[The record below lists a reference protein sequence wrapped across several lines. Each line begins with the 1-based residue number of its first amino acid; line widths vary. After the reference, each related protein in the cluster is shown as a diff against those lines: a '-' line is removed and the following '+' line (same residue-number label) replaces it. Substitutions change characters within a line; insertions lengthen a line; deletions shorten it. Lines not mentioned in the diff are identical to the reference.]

1 MKATLTERVRLGAF
15 EVDLRAGEL
24 RDGEHTVRLQEQP
37 FQILSMLIARGGEVV
52 TREEIRNKLWPND
65 TVVEFDHS
73 INAAIKKLRRELGDT
88 AEAPKYVETVA
99 RRGYRLLVPVEAVP
113 TEIKPAWVWKSE
125 NPDPATVR
133 LERGTPTEPLHQRR
147 AADRERAAISGGSL
161 IGKKVSHYRVLSVLG
176 GGGMGMVY
184 KAEDLKLG
192 RQVALKFLPED
203 LAWDSRAL
211 QRFERE
217 ARAASSLDHPNICT
231 IYEVEEH
238 EEQPFIV
245 MQLLQGETLRDRLSA
260 LAASRSRLKP
270 ETMLEIATQIC
281 EGLQAAHKKGIIHR
295 DIKPANIFVSSAV
308 ADGSTCGCEVNSV
321 KILDFGLA
329 KLVNDSKEA
338 GSDVWQLEPG
348 GAGAALQ
355 PGRPVPADAT
365 LTRLGSAMGTAGY
378 MSPEQVRGEKLDARS
393 DIFSFGLVLYEM
405 ASGQRAFSGESA
417 AEVQEAI
424 VNRAPIVVGEL
435 NAEVP
440 RGLEQVISKALEKDR
455 EKRYQSAV
463 EMGCDLQRVKSELNS
478 RGAKAGRRWALWA
491 AAVAVV
497 LVLATGLL
505 AARFAWQ
512 RAEAAPALKEQ
523 QITANPVEDPVI
535 GAAISPNGKYLAYQD
550 QTGLYLH
557 AMESGETRPITVPAE
572 VRNRIFYLSWFP
584 GGGALLADVEG
595 DNASFDTWIIPIVGE
610 SEPRLQPVMAG
621 SEARLLY
628 RRAAAGGISP
638 DGRRIA
644 FTTGEFGRQWKAI
657 WVGGING
664 EAPRKLVTAG
674 EQEDVFNPVWSPD
687 GRWVAY
693 SKMQKTAEGSWSSSI
708 EILPAAG
715 GAAKTMVS
723 ESSFPAK
730 DKLSL
735 AVGPWL
741 VGAWSPDWRLL
752 FTVAQASGSQSA
764 QTRYSLWAVRVQSGA
779 SSSDTPRQVSEWS
792 TSTPRNVT
800 VTADGKRVTM
810 LRERQWLDAYL
821 GELAGD
827 GTSMESPQRFTLD
840 DRGSSTSGWTH
851 DGQAVLFDSPRNGK
865 REIFRQSVN
874 GNVAER
880 MAGGSGD
887 VDGGV
892 LSPDGVW
899 LLYWASA
906 AGEAPDGKARL
917 MRQQVDGG
925 AAEMV
930 LETATQDYR
939 HKLSCASNPHAMVPC
954 VMSLSEGSDLVFYAV
969 DPLRGKGDR
978 LGKIDV
984 FGAYEG
990 WGLSPDGSSVA
1001 LVDADKYDGRIE
1013 VLNLAEGSWHEI
1025 TVEPG
1030 GEHLQSIAWAADGKS
1045 FYATP
1050 HSPYLYNILHIT
1062 LTGKAQ
1068 KLLDNGRPQWMVS
1081 PLPSPDGKYLV
1092 FDAQTWDSNVWM
1104 MDNF

>member
-1 MKATLTERVRLGAF
+1 MKATLMDRVRLGVF

-24 RDGEHTVRLQEQP
+24 RDGDRVVLLQQQP
-37 FQILSMLIARGGEVV
+37 FQILLMLIAREGEVV
-52 TREEIRNKLWPND
+52 TREEIRQKLWPND

-113 TEIKPAWVWKSE
+113 AEIKPAWVWKSE
-125 NPDPATVR
+125 NPDPATIR
-133 LERGTPTEPLHQRR
+133 LERGTATEPLHQRR
-147 AADRERAAISGGSL
+147 ATDRERAVTSGGSL

-245 MQLLQGETLRDRLSA
+245 MQLLRGETLRDRLSA
-260 LAASRSRLKP
+260 LAASHSRLKP
-270 ETMLEIATQIC
+270 ETMVEIATQIC

-308 ADGSTCGCEVNSV
+308 PDGSTCECEVNSV

-329 KLVNDSKEA
+329 KLVTAGKEA

-348 GAGAALQ
+348 GLGAAAQL
-355 PGRPVPADAT
+355 GRSVPADAT

-405 ASGQRAFSGESA
+405 ASGQRAFSGETA

-424 VNRAPIVVGEL
+424 VNGTPIAVGEL

-440 RGLEQVISKALEKDR
+440 RGLEQIISKALEKDR

-463 EMGCDLQRVKSELNS
+463 EMSCDLQRVKDEVNS
-478 RGAKAGRRWALWA
+478 RHAKAGRRWALWA
-491 AAVAVV
+491 AAVAMVV
-497 LVLATGLL
+497 VLATGLL
-505 AARFAWQ
+505 VAKFAWQ
-512 RAEAAPALKEQ
+512 RAEAAPGLNEQ
-523 QITANPVEDPVI
+523 QITANPVEDPVV

-557 AMESGETRPITVPAE
+557 AMESGETRPITVPPE
-572 VRNRIFYLSWFP
+572 IRNRIFYLSWFP
-584 GGGALLADVEG
+584 GGGGLLADVEG
-595 DNASFDTWIIPIVGE
+595 ANASFDTWIIPIIGE
-610 SEPRLQPVMAG
+610 AEPRLQPVMAG

-638 DGRRIA
+638 DGRMIA
-644 FTTGEFGRQWKAI
+644 FTMGEFGRQWKTL

-664 EAPRKLVTAG
+664 EALRKLVTAG
-674 EQEDVFNPVWSPD
+674 ESEEVYSPVWSPD
-687 GRWVAY
+687 GRWIAY
-693 SKMQKTAEGSWSSSI
+693 AKSWKTSQDTWSSSI
-708 EILPAAG
+708 EVVPVTG
-715 GAAKTMVS
+715 GAAKTMVT
-723 ESSFPAK
+723 ESSLPGK
-730 DKLSL
+730 GKLSL
-735 AVGPWL
+735 ALGPWM
-741 VGAWSPDWRLL
+741 VGGWSPDWRLL
-752 FTVAQASGSQSA
+752 FTVAQGSGFQSV
-764 QTRYSLWAVRVQSGA
+764 QTRYSLWAVRVEPRSG
-779 SSSDTPRQVSEWS
+779 SSDTPRQVSEWNA
-792 TSTPRNVT
+792 STPRNVS
-800 VTADGKRVTM
+800 VTADGKRLTM
-810 LRERQWLDAYL
+810 LRERLWLDAYL
-821 GELAGD
+821 GELAAD

-840 DRGSSTSGWTH
+840 DRGSSASGWTH
-851 DGQAVLFDSPRNGK
+851 DGQAILFDSPRNGK
-865 REIFRQSVN
+865 REIFRQSAN
-874 GNVAER
+874 GDAAER
-880 MAGGSGD
+880 MVVGSGN
-887 VDGGV
+887 VHGAV
-892 LSPDGVW
+892 ASPDGAW
-899 LLYWASA
+899 LLYWESA
-906 AGEAPDGKARL
+906 GGEAPDGKTRL
-917 MRQQVDGG
+917 MRQEVEGG
-925 AAEMV
+925 PAETV
-930 LETATQDYR
+930 LEAASHEQR
-939 HKLSCASNPHAMVPC
+939 HTFSCSSNPHAIVPC
-954 VMSLSEGSDLVFYAV
+954 VVSLNEGSDLVFYAV
-969 DPLRGKGDR
+969 DPLRGKGNR
-978 LGKIDV
+978 LGKIEV
-984 FGAYEG
+984 FGAYED

-1013 VLNLAEGSWHEI
+1013 VLNLANGSWHEI
-1025 TVEPG
+1025 AVGPG

-1062 LTGKAQ
+1062 LEGKVQ
-1068 KLLDNGRPQWMVS
+1068 KLLDSGRPQWMVS
-1081 PLPSPDGKYLV
+1081 PLPSPDGKYLA

-1104 MDNF
+1104 IDNF